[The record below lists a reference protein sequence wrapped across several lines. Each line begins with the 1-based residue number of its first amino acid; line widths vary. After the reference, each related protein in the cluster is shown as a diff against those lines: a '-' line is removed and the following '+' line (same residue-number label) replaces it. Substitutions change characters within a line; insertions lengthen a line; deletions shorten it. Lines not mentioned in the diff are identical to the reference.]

1 MLVGFQYRP
10 IFKNKFFNSGNTD
23 LVQNNVNFVIAPS
36 LGYSWGMVVRKQVAS
51 KISFEGGI
59 NYLKR
64 KYIFEVDDLDSSFAT
79 SAELNA
85 IEEIAVHVTGNETG
99 GEFIRM
105 LENIATANLNLKE
118 IEAVSISG
126 KTGWILSLDKEHVN
140 TLLTQLNVS

>member
-1 MLVGFQYRP
+1 MRCIP
-10 IFKNKFFNSGNTD
+10 E
-23 LVQNNVNFVIAPS
+23 
-36 LGYSWGMVVRKQVAS
+36 R
-51 KISFEGGI
+51 
-59 NYLKR
+59 
-64 KYIFEVDDLDSSFAT
+64 DSQFRDFAT

-85 IEEIAVHVTGNETG
+85 TEEVAVHVTGSETG

-126 KTGWILSLDKEHVN
+126 KTGWILWLDKEHVD

>member
-1 MLVGFQYRP
+1 MQHASQCTVY
-10 IFKNKFFNSGNTD
+10 
-23 LVQNNVNFVIAPS
+23 NFILSDKLGTLLHFANRLRTADVELLS
-36 LGYSWGMVVRKQVAS
+36 LSTRSNEDGTATMRC
-51 KISFEGGI
+51 IPE
-59 NYLKR
+59 R
-64 KYIFEVDDLDSSFAT
+64 DSQFRDFAT

-85 IEEIAVHVTGNETG
+85 TEEVAVHVTGSETG

-126 KTGWILSLDKEHVN
+126 KTGWILWLDKEHVD